1 MEDRMSGLQSL
12 SNDLA
17 AAVERAGR
25 AVFGVNGR
33 ARLGSTGVHW
43 RPGLVVTADHTV
55 QVDEEVAI
63 TGPDGRTL
71 TARVAGRDPT
81 IDIAVLKVDAPGVA
95 VADVADSDAVR
106 VGHIVL
112 ALGAGPRASWGVVSS
127 IGEGRPAPNA
137 AGELLHLDLTLY
149 PGFSGGPLVD
159 AQGRVVGITTS
170 GASRHWQ
177 LAIPSAAVN
186 RVVDELLRRGR
197 IPRAYLGVSTQPVR
211 LPEPVRQRLNV
222 DQQTAVIVVEVQ
234 SGSPA
239 AAGGLTIGDVILSL
253 GATRITDPT
262 DLKSA
267 LRPDRVGES
276 ITVSVLR
283 GGEPRDLQIT
293 VGERPRRS

>member
-1 MEDRMSGLQSL
+1 MNGLQSL

-25 AVFGVNGR
+25 AVFAVNGR

-55 QVDEEVAI
+55 HVEEEVTI
-63 TGPDGRTL
+63 TGPDGRAL

-81 IDIAVLKVDAPGVA
+81 IDVAVLKVDAPGVA
-95 VADVADSDAVR
+95 VAEIADSDAVR

-127 IGEGRPAPNA
+127 VGDKQM
-137 AGELLHLDLTLY
+137 LHLDLTLY

-159 AQGRVVGITTS
+159 AQGRVVGINTS
-170 GASRHWQ
+170 GASRHWR
-177 LAIPSAAVN
+177 LAIPAAAVS
-186 RVVDELLRRGR
+186 RVVDELQRRGR

-211 LPEPVRQRLNV
+211 LPEPVRQRLNL

-234 SGSPA
+234 AESPA
-239 AAGGLTIGDVILSL
+239 AAAGLTIGDVIVSL
-253 GATRITDPT
+253 GATRIADPT

-267 LRPDRVGES
+267 LRPDRVGER
-276 ITVSVLR
+276 ITALVLR
-283 GGEPRDLQIT
+283 GGEPKDLQVT
-293 VGERPRRS
+293 VGERPKRT